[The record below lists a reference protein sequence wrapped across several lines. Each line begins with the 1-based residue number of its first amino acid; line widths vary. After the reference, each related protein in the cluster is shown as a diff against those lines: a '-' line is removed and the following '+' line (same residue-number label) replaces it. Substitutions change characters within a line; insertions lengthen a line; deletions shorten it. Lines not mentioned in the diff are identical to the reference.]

1 MPSEKVL
8 EAKKAQV
15 AETVEILKAAQTGVL
30 VDYRGLNVE
39 EDTEL
44 RRKLREANVK
54 YFVIKNTLLRLAA
67 KEVGLDIEFFLLLI
81 PLLYNKF
88 HLHFQHHI
96 LKLC

>member
-44 RRKLREANVK
+44 RLS
-54 YFVIKNTLLRLAA
+54 
-67 KEVGLDIEFFLLLI
+67 LI
-81 PLLYNKF
+81 
-88 HLHFQHHI
+88 HI
-96 LKLC
+96 